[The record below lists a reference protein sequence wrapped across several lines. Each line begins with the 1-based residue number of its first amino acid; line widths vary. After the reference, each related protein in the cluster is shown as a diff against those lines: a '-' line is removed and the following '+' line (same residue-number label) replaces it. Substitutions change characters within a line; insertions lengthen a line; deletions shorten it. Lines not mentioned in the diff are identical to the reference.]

1 MVFLHG
7 GWIGSMYLNLFLEA
21 IMQNYMK
28 SHEIEH
34 DLTYSYLTL
43 RKAVGWVGILLSPL
57 LFLGNILIFKDN
69 RIPGSI
75 SLYYFTGMRDLLVG
89 GICAIALFMFFYR
102 GYDRWDRWATN
113 LVGFFAVCVA
123 FFPTT
128 ENGPLNLSGKIHFL
142 SASAFF
148 ILLAGIS
155 LFLFTRSRSYNTG
168 KKAVRNKIYILCGIV
183 MLICLVAIA
192 IYFQLYD
199 MEYTGSSFV
208 FWTETAALV
217 AFGISWLTK
226 GGTILPDTRINSA
239 NPVPEGR

>member
-1 MVFLHG
+1 
-7 GWIGSMYLNLFLEA
+7 
-21 IMQNYMK
+21 MK

-43 RKAVGWVGILLSPL
+43 RKAVGWVGILLSPA
-57 LFLGNILIFKDN
+57 LFLGNILIFKEE

-75 SLYYFTGMRDLLVG
+75 SLYYFTGMRDVFVG

-102 GYDRWDRWATN
+102 GYDRRDRWATN

-128 ENGPLNLSGKIHFL
+128 ERGPLDLSGKIHFL
-142 SASAFF
+142 SATFF
-148 ILLAGIS
+148 FLLLAGIS
-155 LFLFTRSRSYNTG
+155 LFLFTRSRSYQSG
-168 KKAVRNKIYILCGIV
+168 KKAARNIIYILCGMV
-183 MLICLVAIA
+183 MIICLVAIA
-192 IYFQLYD
+192 IFFQLYD

-208 FWTETAALV
+208 FWTETVALA

-226 GGTILPDTRINSA
+226 GGTILPDNKPKFP
-239 NPVPEGR
+239 NPVPEGI

>member
-1 MVFLHG
+1 
-7 GWIGSMYLNLFLEA
+7 
-21 IMQNYMK
+21 MK
-28 SHEIEH
+28 IEQ

-43 RKAVGWVGILLSPL
+43 RKAVGWIGILLAPV
-57 LFLGNILIFKDN
+57 LFAGNILIFSED

-75 SLYYFTGMRDLLVG
+75 SLYYFTGMRDLFVG

-102 GYDRWDRWATN
+102 GYDLWDKWATN

-128 ENGPLNLSGKIHFL
+128 ESGPLDVSGKIHFI
-142 SASAFF
+142 SASCFF
-148 ILLAGIS
+148 VLLACIS
-155 LFLFTRSRSYNTG
+155 LFLFTRSRSGYSV
-168 KKAVRNKIYILCGIV
+168 KKAARNKIYVSCGII
-183 MLICLVAIA
+183 MLACLVSIA
-192 IYFQLYD
+192 SFFEKYD

-208 FWTETAALV
+208 FWTETVALL

-226 GGTILPDTRINSA
+226 GGTILPDRKVNFP